1 MEPMQQL
8 EEILP
13 ATIELVDQLEPED
26 MDRPTPCSEFRLV
39 DVLDHMVTLGGS
51 FAWLF
56 RGEVPPDPSPPDRNG
71 SVPAAEFRKAMEDLL
86 DAVHGDGAME
96 RAIDS
101 PVGRMPGEQFA
112 RLVALDGLVHGWDIA
127 SSAGLDYHPSEELV
141 ATVHSFARSAITP
154 AMRDGDTFAGPTTA
168 PEGASELERLVAF
181 SGREV

>member
-1 MEPMQQL
+1 MEPIQQL

-26 MDRPTPCSEFRLV
+26 MDRPTPCSEFMLV

-56 RGEVPPDPSPPDRNG
+56 RGEVPPVPSPPDRNG

-96 RAIDS
+96 RTVDS

-127 SSAGLDYHPSEELV
+127 SSAGLEYQPSEELV
-141 ATVHSFARSAITP
+141 ATVHSRFRLLDDKERGVRSAV
-154 AMRDGDTFAGPTTA
+154 ARLEADFLRRFM
-168 PEGASELERLVAF
+168 EL
-181 SGREV
+181 S